1 MHGERQRSAILEAL
15 GRAPDG
21 LDVEALGE
29 ALGIHPNTVRW
40 HVGTLVADG
49 HVYTERQRHGRG
61 RPRVVYHGVVPK
73 DGYRRLAE
81 MLTAAIDDAD
91 AAYEAGRRFGRELG
105 REDDIAAALTREGF
119 DATQDGDSIEMR
131 RCPFFDVARANPRI
145 VCGLHRGLVDGTLE
159 AGRSP
164 LRVIQLRPFVEP
176 GVCQAQ
182 LGVPANGE
190 RPAPC
195 SAAGSSRSST
205 SSSASSLQPT
215 GTT

>member
-15 GRAPDG
+15 GSAPDG
-21 LDVEALGE
+21 LDADALAE
-29 ALGIHPNTVRW
+29 TLGIHANTVRW
-40 HVGTLVADG
+40 HVGTLVAEG
-49 HVYTERQRHGRG
+49 HVYTESRRHGRG
-61 RPRVVYHGVVPK
+61 RPRVVYRCVVPK

-105 REDDIAAALTREGF
+105 REEDIAAALTREGF
-119 DATQDGDSIEMR
+119 DATRNGDSIEMR
-131 RCPFFDVARANPRI
+131 RCPFFDLAHANPRI

-164 LRVIQLRPFVEP
+164 LRVIQLRPFAEP
-176 GVCQAQ
+176 GVCTAQ
-182 LGVPANGE
+182 LGE

-195 SAAGSSRSST
+195 SAADSSRLST
-205 SSSASSLQPT
+205 SSSGSSLQPI